1 MKKILH
7 VGLDVD
13 DKSFHIGAFCSET
26 GEVFE
31 LSSKPTVGDLLKKL
45 EKFKALNFEIK
56 ICYEATYIGYSLCRL
71 LRKANIETV
80 IIAPSLIPE
89 LAVKE
94 LRRTDWTLIKW
105 QNIMPMVY

>member
-1 MKKILH
+1 MGGHPMKKVLH

-31 LSSKPTVGDLLKKL
+31 LTSKPTFGDLLKKL
-45 EKFKALNFEIK
+45 QKFKDQNFEIK
-56 ICYEATYIGYSLCRL
+56 ICYEATYIGYSLCRS
-71 LRKANIETV
+71 LRKENIDAE

-89 LAVKE
+89 LASKKVK
-94 LRRTDWTLIKW
+94 TDRLDANK
-105 QNIMPMVY
+105 MAKY